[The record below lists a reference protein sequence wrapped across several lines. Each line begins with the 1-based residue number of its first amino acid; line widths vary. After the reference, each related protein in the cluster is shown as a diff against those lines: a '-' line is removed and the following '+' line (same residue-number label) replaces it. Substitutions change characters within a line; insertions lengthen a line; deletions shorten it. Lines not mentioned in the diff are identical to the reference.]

1 MKITGQTETIF
12 PTNIYIGEI
21 SQETHLATLAKLANI
36 EWGKVPLTN
45 KAHGMNV
52 SKVKSEP
59 TFDAD
64 LMSEFELD
72 ELHEELGH
80 HLKAYCDSMSLP
92 MNINA
97 RTSWVTRYQ
106 KGDYA
111 VQHSHGS
118 ASISLAYYL
127 ASNGEDG
134 NFYFSNYTPAKHC
147 SMTEGL
153 GNNHIIF
160 PQERKIVLFPGW
172 LEHGVHQNETDNVRC
187 CLSANFYS
195 V

>member
-1 MKITGQTETIF
+1 MKITGQTEPIF
-12 PTNIYIGEI
+12 PTCIYTGEI

-64 LMSEFELD
+64 VISEYELS

-80 HLKAYCDSMSLP
+80 HVSSYCNAIGVP
-92 MNINA
+92 MNVTG
-97 RTSWVTRYQ
+97 RTSWITQYH
-106 KGDYA
+106 KGEYA

-118 ASISLAYYL
+118 SMISLAYYI

-134 NFYFSNYTPAKHC
+134 EFYLCDHSPARFVPLTESN
-147 SMTEGL
+147 G
-153 GNNHIIF
+153 HIITI
-160 PQERKIVLFPGW
+160 PPEERKIILFPSW
-172 LEHGVHQNETDNVRC
+172 MEHGVNQNRTDNIRR
-187 CLSANFYS
+187 CLSANFYR
-195 V
+195 